1 MAPSFDHLPDPQD
14 EEYDEDEEL
23 DFSDLRERF
32 EVQTEQGLDGFV
44 VVDGLPEV
52 TEATKP
58 KLIKFLKRKL
68 DAAGK
73 VKEDSIYMPL
83 GEDGKSERY
92 ATRFAL
98 QIQIN

>member
-1 MAPSFDHLPDPQD
+1 MHKTAIMAPSFDHLPDP
-14 EEYDEDEEL
+14 EEDDYDEDEEI

-32 EVQTEQGLDGFV
+32 EVQLEQGLDAFV

-52 TEATKP
+52 TEETRP

-68 DAAGK
+68 DAVGK

-83 GEDGKSERY
+83 DPSTGKSER
-92 ATRFAL
+92 
-98 QIQIN
+98 